1 METEIGRESWV
12 GRTFRSVIDALILI
26 QFRSHAPRMPHIELL
41 FRGGL
46 IECYS
51 VDVGGEGEDVGEGNG
66 VEGDVLGGEDG
77 GHYLVLLSR

>member
-1 METEIGRESWV
+1 
-12 GRTFRSVIDALILI
+12 
-26 QFRSHAPRMPHIELL
+26 MPHIELL

-77 GHYLVLLSR
+77 GHCLVLLSR